1 MAVEEGKSLDTT
13 VDVVEGMQFDRGFLS
28 PNFVTNVDDMETVLE
43 KPLVFIYEDKLD
55 AAKQIVPLL
64 EKVME
69 SKVNAKRMSN
79 VFGRV
84 GHASEEQ
91 RRNHQEKQ
99 VL

>member
-1 MAVEEGKSLDTT
+1 VES
-13 VDVVEGMQFDRGFLS
+13 F
-28 PNFVTNVDDMETVLE
+28 
-43 KPLVFIYEDKLD
+43 
-55 AAKQIVPLL
+55 
-64 EKVME
+64 EKVTE